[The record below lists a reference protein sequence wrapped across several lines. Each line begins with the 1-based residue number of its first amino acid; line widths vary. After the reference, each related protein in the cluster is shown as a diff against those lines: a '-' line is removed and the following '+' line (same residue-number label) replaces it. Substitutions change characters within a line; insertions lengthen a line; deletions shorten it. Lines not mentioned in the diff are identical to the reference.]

1 MLIPEQMA
9 DSGFDVFNAFRCL
22 QGFTSFVSLIHTCR
36 DISSAF
42 TVTSTTA
49 TFRTEAAYG
58 CLKPDPTTRLR
69 RTYLHLG
76 YSIVLFEHVLGT
88 SHPWHRHNNPS
99 PHLTIH
105 GDALISNVLFESW
118 TSPVAFLNAFIEA
131 LSQKNGGEVLFIWV
145 CIDM

>member
-88 SHPWHRHNNPS
+88 SHPWHRDISPS
-99 PHLTIH
+99 M
-105 GDALISNVLFESW
+105 DKSR
-118 TSPVAFLNAFIEA
+118 
-131 LSQKNGGEVLFIWV
+131 
-145 CIDM
+145 